1 MSHVDDC
8 KERMDNFLDD
18 FFSGEPAPEVEA
30 EVPEIEQI
38 EEVAVDPAEAVEAP
52 VETETEAEPAPASE
66 PKMVPLSAV
75 QAERQRAK
83 DAIDQLNIARQQIAD
98 FQAKQASNSVP
109 DPYDDPQGFG
119 AYQQQLVAQQVQQ
132 AITHQNFMQSRERAL
147 AAHGQDF
154 INEVAAW
161 ASGVAEIDHTFEDR
175 MLAQPDP
182 AAWVIEQ
189 KKRSDLLKSFEA
201 DPDNYVRQRALELG
215 LAAIEP
221 IEATQPQANKPLGPK
236 SLANAK
242 SRGAASSQP
251 IPVEDAF
258 NDLFNKR

>member
-1 MSHVDDC
+1 
-8 KERMDNFLDD
+8 MDNFSGD
-18 FFSGEPAPEVEA
+18 FFSSNSDNESEIET
-30 EVPEIEQI
+30 PEIEQI
-38 EEVAVDPAEAVEAP
+38 EEVAADPAEADEAT
-52 VETETEAEPAPASE
+52 VETEIEAEPAPTAE

-83 DAIDQLNIARQQIAD
+83 DAIDQLNVARQQLAD
-98 FQAKQASNSVP
+98 FQAKQASKSVP

-147 AAHGQDF
+147 AAHGQEYID
-154 INEVAAW
+154 EVAAW
-161 ASGVAEIDHTFEDR
+161 ASGVAETDPTFEGR

-189 KKRSDLLKSFEA
+189 KNRSDLLKSFEA

-221 IEATQPQANKPLGPK
+221 IEATQPMAKKPLGPK
-236 SLANAK
+236 SLAGAK
-242 SRGAASSQP
+242 SQDSVSNLPETPA
-251 IPVEDAF
+251 DAF
-258 NDLFNKR
+258 DAIFRKR